1 MDKSNI
7 LHRLELLADL
17 CETTEPD
24 VPSDKQLFSNHLIE
38 VQNMIT
44 LVTNIESGK
53 VDFEPSNEREQI
65 TEVMRSSNKIWK
77 FRNKVK
83 NGEVDTTDHTEMIDE
98 IEDYLAHGSK
108 INAIKYY
115 REEMKVRFGERVSL
129 RDSKDF
135 IDSIDDDLKRKG
147 IVRSF
152 TRK

>member
-7 LHRLELLADL
+7 LLRLEMLADL

-44 LVTNIESGK
+44 LVTNIESGE

-77 FRNKVK
+77 FRNKIK
-83 NGEVDTTDHTEMIDE
+83 NGEVDTIDHTEMIDE
-98 IEDYLAHGSK
+98 IEDYLAHGQK

>member
-7 LHRLELLADL
+7 LLRLEMLADL

-44 LVTNIESGK
+44 LVTDMESGE
-53 VDFEPSNEREQI
+53 VDFEPSVVREQI
-65 TEVMRSSNKIWK
+65 TEVMRSSNKIWR
-77 FRNKVK
+77 FRNKIK
-83 NGEVDTTDHTEMIDE
+83 NGEVDTIDHTEMIDE
-98 IEDYLAHGSK
+98 IEDYLAQGQK

-115 REEMKVRFGERVSL
+115 REEMKVRFGEQVSL

-135 IDSIDDDLKRKG
+135 VDSIDDDLKRRGMIIK
-147 IVRSF
+147 
-152 TRK
+152 

>member
-44 LVTNIESGK
+44 LVTNIESGE

-83 NGEVDTTDHTEMIDE
+83 NGEVDTIDHTEMIDE
-98 IEDYLAHGSK
+98 IEDHLAHGQK

-115 REEMKVRFGERVSL
+115 REEMKVRFGERVTL
-129 RDSKDF
+129 REAKDF
-135 IDSIDDDLKRKG
+135 VDSIDDDLKRKG

>member
-7 LHRLELLADL
+7 LLRLEMLASL
-17 CETTEPD
+17 CEETEPD
-24 VPSDKQLFSNHLIE
+24 TPNDKQLFSNHLIE

-44 LVTNIESGK
+44 LVTDIESGK

-83 NGEVDTTDHTEMIDE
+83 NGEVDTIDHTEMIDE
-98 IEDYLAHGSK
+98 IEDHLAHGQK

-129 RDSKDF
+129 RKSKDIIDA
-135 IDSIDDDLKRKG
+135 IDSGKKAMLW
-147 IVRSF
+147 
-152 TRK
+152 

>member
-44 LVTNIESGK
+44 LVTNIESGE

-98 IEDYLAHGSK
+98 IEDYLAHGQK

-115 REEMKVRFGERVSL
+115 REEMKVRFGDQVSL
-129 RDSKDF
+129 RKSKDF
-135 IDSIDDDLKRKG
+135 VDSIDDDLKRRG
-147 IVRSF
+147 IC
-152 TRK
+152 K

>member
-7 LHRLELLADL
+7 LLRLEMLADL

-44 LVTNIESGK
+44 LVTDMANGG
-53 VDFEPSNEREQI
+53 VNFEPGTEREQL

-77 FRNKVK
+77 FRNKIK
-83 NGEVDTTDHTEMIDE
+83 NGEVDTIDHAEMIDE
-98 IEDYLAHGSK
+98 IEDYLAQGQK

-115 REEMKVRFGERVSL
+115 REEMQNRFDERVGL
-129 RDSKDF
+129 RESKDF
-135 IDSIDDDLKRKG
+135 VDSIDNDLKRRG
-147 IVRSF
+147 IVRY
-152 TRK
+152 K

>member
-7 LHRLELLADL
+7 LLRLEMLADL

-44 LVTNIESGK
+44 LVTNIESGE

-65 TEVMRSSNKIWK
+65 TEVMRSSNKIWR
-77 FRNKVK
+77 FRNKIK
-83 NGEVDTTDHTEMIDE
+83 NGELDMTEQVEMLDE
-98 IEDYLAHGSK
+98 IEDYLAQGQK

-115 REEMKVRFGERVSL
+115 RDEMKVRFDEQVSL
-129 RDSKDF
+129 RESKDF
-135 IDSIDDDLKRKG
+135 VDSIYNDLKRRG
-147 IVRSF
+147 IC
-152 TRK
+152 K

>member
-7 LHRLELLADL
+7 LLRLEMLADL

-44 LVTNIESGK
+44 LVTDMESGE
-53 VDFEPSNEREQI
+53 VDFEPGTEREQI

-77 FRNKVK
+77 FRNKIK
-83 NGEVDTTDHTEMIDE
+83 NGEVDMTDHTEIIDE

-135 IDSIDDDLKRKG
+135 VDSIDDDLKRKG